1 MTIRPG
7 TALRGLI
14 GIAISVAA
22 IWILLQSVDLDAALA
37 ILGQADPT
45 WVLAMIVV
53 ETLDVAS
60 RAARW
65 RALLAPIAPV
75 PYARVLGFTY
85 IGYLANNVLP
95 ARLGELVRSALL
107 GTREGLSRTTVLG
120 TVVVERIVDAAIV
133 VAVAAVAVVLLSVGG
148 IVATAV
154 LLGAAFVGLLVLG
167 LIAGLVFH
175 RLPGADR
182 LARFVARWPIIPN
195 LAARLRDGLAVAGRA
210 STVAVAIGFSLVA
223 WTMSALT
230 FMFGGMAVGLELT
243 FVEAALLT
251 SGVALATIVPSG
263 PGYVGTF
270 ELTAVAIATTLGAD
284 PDRAF
289 AMALLVHAIILAGT
303 SVGGVIALAIPGVG
317 RPRRG
322 GDPTPAPDG
331 PVPDPLEPD
340 GPVQDATATSG
351 SS

>member
-1 MTIRPG
+1 
-7 TALRGLI
+7 
-14 GIAISVAA
+14 
-22 IWILLQSVDLDAALA
+22 
-37 ILGQADPT
+37 
-45 WVLAMIVV
+45 
-53 ETLDVAS
+53 
-60 RAARW
+60 
-65 RALLAPIAPV
+65 V
-75 PYARVLGFTY
+75 PYPRVLGFTY

-133 VAVAAVAVVLLSVGG
+133 VAVAAAAVVILSVGG
-148 IVATAV
+148 IVSTAV
-154 LLGAAFVGLLVLG
+154 LLGAAFVGLLVIG
-167 LIAGLVFH
+167 LAAGLFFH

-182 LARFVARWPIIPN
+182 IARFVARWPVIPN
-195 LAARLRDGLAVAGRA
+195 LATRLRDGLAVAGRP
-210 STVAVAIGFSLVA
+210 STVALAIGYSLIA

-230 FMFGGMAVGLELT
+230 FLFGGLAVGLELS

-289 AMALLVHAIILAGT
+289 AMALLVHAVILAGT
-303 SVGGVIALAIPGVG
+303 SIGGVIAQTIPGIG
-317 RPRRG
+317 RARPG
-322 GDPTPAPDG
+322 GDP
-331 PVPDPLEPD
+331 VPPPQEP
-340 GPVQDATATSG
+340 TATSG
-351 SS
+351 VS